1 MLSRRRVTDYLA
13 RQIVTGGTSIET
25 AMQQLAAY
33 LLEHKLTHQADRY
46 VADVEAALA
55 RLGQTV
61 VDVTTARPLDAELR
75 RQIAERVS
83 GQTTVREHIDPDII
97 GGIIIKTPSRVL
109 DASVRTQLRQL
120 RTS

>member
-13 RQIVTGGTSIET
+13 RQIIDGTSIET

-33 LLEHKLTHQADRY
+33 LLEHKFTHQADRY

-75 RQIAERVS
+75 RQITEQVS